1 MDAIRQMLQPHV
13 RLPFE
18 EEAEPLAAGSVTQ
31 EQEPQPQAL
40 AQTAEEEREDYTT
53 HAEILGWCLYSW
65 AAEPFIV
72 SAVSTYVPLL
82 LEQFARENGVR
93 LDDHSKPCIPN
104 DPIDVTPIPP
114 PPEVGATI
122 RKEHIQCVVYV
133 LGRYID
139 TSSYALYTF
148 SISVAV
154 QTLVVIS
161 MSGAADRGH
170 YRKQLLVA
178 FGTLGAIVTILFRLI
193 SSERYYLS
201 SIFAIVTNSCFGA
214 VNVCGNSFLPIL
226 VDNLKASRIQQ
237 RHHDLAHEHEE
248 TVSSGNLFTKISG
261 MGAASGYIAALIVQ
275 LITMFIVI
283 KTGSTTSSIQSAI
296 FVVGLWWLLFQ
307 VPIVMLLK
315 SRASGPELVLRDDEN
330 VLFQYIRFGWHTLFV
345 SIKHAS
351 MLKDVLIYLLGW
363 FIVSDSVVTINSAAV
378 LFARSELLMS
388 TPKLVIVGILS
399 VLFAIAGSLTVP
411 MIQRQFGITPKGS
424 LLCVICGA
432 SVIPFYGILGFFFQD
447 IGLKHEW
454 EMYALAVWYG
464 FTLGALATV
473 SRSLFAMLIPKGKES
488 TFFSLFSVT
497 DKGSSIIGPTVTA
510 LITDK
515 THNIR
520 YCFYFLFV
528 LLILALPVFAMLD
541 VERGKL
547 EAQSLETVDE
557 E

>member
-1 MDAIRQMLQPHV
+1 MEFIRRLISPAIQ
-13 RLPFE
+13 LPND
-18 EEAEPLAAGSVTQ
+18 EAQAEAVGEQHAGEDQ
-31 EQEPQPQAL
+31 G
-40 AQTAEEEREDYTT
+40 DYTT
-53 HAEILGWCLYSW
+53 HSEVMGWCLYSW

-93 LDDHSKPCIPN
+93 LDDHSKPCIYKE
-104 DPIDVTPIPP
+104 PIDVTPLPP
-114 PPEVGATI
+114 PPDSTLPETLMLFK
-122 RKEHIQCVVYV
+122 RREHVQCVVYV

-148 SISVAV
+148 SISVAI

-170 YRKQLLVA
+170 YRKQLLLM
-178 FGTLGAIVTILFRLI
+178 FGVVGAIVTMLFRLI

-201 SIFAIVTNSCFGA
+201 SLFAIVANSCFGA

-226 VDNLKASRIQQ
+226 VSNLKPPSSSR
-237 RHHDLAHEHEE
+237 DSV
-248 TVSSGNLFTKISG
+248 VSNGNQFTKISG
-261 MGAASGYIAALIVQ
+261 LGAASGYISALIVQ
-275 LITMFIVI
+275 IMTMLIVI
-283 KTGSTTSSIQSAI
+283 KTGSTTLSIQTAI
-296 FVVGLWWLLFQ
+296 FVVGLWWFVFQ
-307 VPIVMLLK
+307 LPLAMLLK
-315 SRASGPELVLRDDEN
+315 SRPGPTLVLKPDQN
-330 VLFQYIRFGWHTLFV
+330 ALLQYVRYGWHTLFV

-351 MLKDVLIYLLGW
+351 MLRDVLIYLLGW

-399 VLFAIAGSLTVP
+399 VLFAIFGSLTVP
-411 MIQRQFGITPKGS
+411 YIQRLFKITPKGS
-424 LLCVICGA
+424 LLCVIVGA
-432 SVIPFYGILGFFFQD
+432 SVIPFYGILGFYFYG

-454 EMYALAVWYG
+454 EMYMLAVWYG
-464 FTLGALATV
+464 FILGALATV

-497 DKGSSIIGPTVTA
+497 DKGSSILGPTITA

-520 YCFYFLFV
+520 YCFYFLFL
-528 LLILALPVFAMLD
+528 LLIIALPIYAMLD
-541 VERGKL
+541 VERGRQEAL
-547 EAQSLETVDE
+547 ELETVDE
-557 E
+557 DE